1 MPEPYTGRDSHL
13 LTVEQVAEEF
23 GLAPRSVRALVTKQR
38 IPVVRLGR
46 ANRIQRG
53 AMRDYIAA
61 ATTPAR
67 AA

>member
-13 LTVEQVAEEF
+13 LTVAEEF